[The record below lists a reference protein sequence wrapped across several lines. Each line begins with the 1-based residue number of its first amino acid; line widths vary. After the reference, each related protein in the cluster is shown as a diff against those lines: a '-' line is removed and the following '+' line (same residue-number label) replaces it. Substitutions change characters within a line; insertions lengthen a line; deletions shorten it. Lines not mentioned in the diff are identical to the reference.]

1 MQGKVVQIIE
11 DGLVAIR
18 CSTKTLKHGDSVE
31 VVKPKTDNARKYS
44 WHLIGEIAAKTRLDR
59 MEVYED
65 ILRHYAPS
73 ILVTVSPEVDFRRY
87 YKHCEI
93 ETEYQDCTDWV
104 IYKGISEYTTE
115 EMSRLI
121 HGLEQEAENVG
132 VETLT
137 SQETERLLNE
147 W

>member
-1 MQGKVVQIIE
+1 MLGKVAQIIE
-11 DGLVAIR
+11 DGLVAIW
-18 CSTKTLKHGDSVE
+18 CNTKTLKPNDKVE
-31 VVKPKTDNARKYS
+31 VTKPKTDNARKYA
-44 WHLIGEIAAKTRLDR
+44 WHLIDSIAAKTRLDR

-73 ILVTVSPEVDFRRY
+73 TLVTVSPEVDFRKY

-93 ETEYQDCTDWV
+93 ETEYSDCTDWL

-121 HGLEQEAENVG
+121 DGLEHEAEQVG

-137 SQETERLLNE
+137 QKEVERLLNE
-147 W
+147 F